1 LPGRPTRVTVT
12 IMAHELSP
20 QTEQYLARI
29 VAGGLYPSKE
39 AAIEAAVDALREKN
53 EQLLAVPDE
62 QVDLVEQAIA
72 SSRAGKSRPLNAAEW
87 SNLRQLARDAASGNA
102 SSST

>member
-1 LPGRPTRVTVT
+1 MPN
-12 IMAHELSP
+12 ELSP
-20 QTEQYLARI
+20 QAEQYLASV

-53 EQLLAVPDE
+53 EQLPSVPDE
-62 QVDLVEQAIA
+62 HVELVEQAIE
-72 SSRAGKSRPLNAAEW
+72 SSRAGKSRPLNATEW
-87 SNLRQLARDAASGNA
+87 SKLRQLARDAASGNA